1 MSFVTQLIILLY
13 LADNDTSWMVLFSS
27 GIGLVIEGWK
37 LQKALVVN
45 VVWRPLGG
53 GLVVPWVDV
62 SDKEEDAATTQ
73 TRVYDDIA
81 TRHMLTVLVPLVM
94 GQAGYSLV
102 YDTHKSWYSW
112 LIGSLTS
119 SVYLFG
125 FAQMTPQ
132 LYINYRLKSVAAMP
146 WKTMSYKFLNT
157 IIDDIFSFIVKVRWL
172 SGKGGGGGGA
182 SYRPVPIVR
191 TPTSPSVEC
200 TCPRTR
206 AAIPAHPLADAH
218 AAPPGVLPRRHHL
231 HHLLGAAVAVPG
243 GQVAQERVWRLGVRL
258 RERRGAAEG
267 ARARAAPGQAGAAR
281 GAL

>member
-1 MSFVTQLIILLY
+1 VFEFLAFRNDVSFWRGVKTTAGLSVRSIGMSFVTQLIILLY

-172 SGKGGGGGGA
+172 SGKGG
-182 SYRPVPIVR
+182 
-191 TPTSPSVEC
+191 
-200 TCPRTR
+200 
-206 AAIPAHPLADAH
+206 
-218 AAPPGVLPRRHHL
+218 
-231 HHLLGAAVAVPG
+231 
-243 GQVAQERVWRLGVRL
+243 
-258 RERRGAAEG
+258 
-267 ARARAAPGQAGAAR
+267 
-281 GAL
+281 